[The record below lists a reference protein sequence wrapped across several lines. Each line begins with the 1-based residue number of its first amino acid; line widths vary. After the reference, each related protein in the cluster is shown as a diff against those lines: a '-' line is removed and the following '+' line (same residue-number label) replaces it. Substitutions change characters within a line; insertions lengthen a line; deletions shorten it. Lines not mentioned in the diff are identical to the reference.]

1 MLGLFA
7 ILACYGVAVLAV
19 HAYYRRSRRARGK
32 ASHVVLVTKNNQS
45 SIEWY
50 LRSLFFFS
58 KMRGRA
64 ISTTVLD
71 EGSTDDTLHI
81 VRKLAV
87 QHPVWIGEYR
97 DELAVD
103 DRVREHEQE
112 GCIVVRLHQ
121 HGQED
126 MTKMLQMQQ

>member
-7 ILACYGVAVLAV
+7 IVACYGIAVLAV
-19 HAYYRRSRRARGK
+19 HAWYRRTRRSAK
-32 ASHVVLVTKNNQS
+32 VSSHVVLVTKNNQS

-58 KMRGRA
+58 KVRGRT

-71 EGSTDDTLHI
+71 EGSTDDTLDI
-81 VRKLAV
+81 VRKLSLS
-87 QHPVWIGEYR
+87 HPVWIGEYR
-97 DELAVD
+97 NEHAVD
-103 DRVREHEQE
+103 DQVREHEQE

-121 HGQED
+121 HPQEE
-126 MTKMLQMQQ
+126 MARMLQMQQ